1 MLRKGHLKYI
11 HYVDFPP
18 QLFDLER
25 DAEEL
30 HDVAEDPAYREAL
43 SDCEAALAAVLDPTA
58 VDRRAKAE
66 QARRI
71 AAAGG
76 REAILARGS
85 TGFTPPPGHATTYF

>member
-1 MLRKGHLKYI
+1 M
-11 HYVDFPP
+11 
-18 QLFDLER
+18 
-25 DAEEL
+25 A
-30 HDVAEDPAYREAL
+30 ADPAYREAL
-43 SDCEAALAAVLDPTA
+43 SGCETALAEMLDPTA

-85 TGFTPPPGHATTYF
+85 TGFTPPPGHETRYF